1 MRLYMKRPKIF
12 LLSLFALLLGIASQ
26 GMAEDCAGA
35 GRIGEG
41 EKKFSVVLAKAA
53 GMAAQSFNDIGCA
66 VISRN
71 SECASR
77 ASAFDAGAKTY
88 DYRSG
93 EELPVEKAYFLMQ
106 SGEKTPRGFGI
117 VAFKDKAEAENF
129 AAARGKGK
137 VIKWLEL
144 VEEKLQ

>member
-1 MRLYMKRPKIF
+1 MNNHKIF
-12 LLSLFALLLGIASQ
+12 LLSLFALLLGLASQ
-26 GMAEDCAGA
+26 GMADDCAGS
-35 GRIGEG
+35 GKIGEG
-41 EKKFSVVLAKAA
+41 EKKFSVLLAKAA

-71 SECASR
+71 SECATR
-77 ASAFDAGAKTY
+77 QNAFDDGAKTY

-93 EELPVEKAYFLMQ
+93 EELPVDKAYFLMQ

-117 VAFKDKAEAENF
+117 VAFKDKAEAEKF

-137 VIKWLEL
+137 VVKWFEL

>member
-1 MRLYMKRPKIF
+1 MNNHKIF
-12 LLSLFALLLGIASQ
+12 LLSLFALLLGISSQ
-26 GMAEDCAGA
+26 AMADECVGS
-35 GRIGEG
+35 GKIGEG
-41 EKKFSVVLAKAA
+41 EKNFSVVLAKAA

-77 ASAFDAGAKTY
+77 QNAFDDGAVTY
-88 DYRSG
+88 AYRSG
-93 EELPVEKAYFLMQ
+93 EELPIEKAYFVMQ

-117 VAFKDKAEAENF
+117 VAFKDKAEAEQF
-129 AAARGKGK
+129 SAARGKGK
-137 VIKWLEL
+137 VVKWLEL

>member
-1 MRLYMKRPKIF
+1 MNNHKIF
-12 LLSLFALLLGIASQ
+12 LLSLFALLLGISSQ
-26 GMAEDCAGA
+26 AMADECAESGK
-35 GRIGEG
+35 IGEG

-77 ASAFDAGAKTY
+77 QSAFDDGAVTY
-88 DYRSG
+88 ADRDG
-93 EELPVEKAYFLMQ
+93 EELPVEKAYFVMQ

-117 VAFKDKAEAENF
+117 VAFKDKAEAEQF
-129 AAARGKGK
+129 SAARGKGK
-137 VIKWLEL
+137 VVKWFEL